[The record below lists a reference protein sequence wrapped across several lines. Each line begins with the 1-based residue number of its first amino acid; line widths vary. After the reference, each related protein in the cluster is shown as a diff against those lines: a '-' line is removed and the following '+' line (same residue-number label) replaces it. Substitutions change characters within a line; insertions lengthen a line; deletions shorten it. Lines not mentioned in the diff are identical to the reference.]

1 MSFIRPEAQAQL
13 WRIRELL
20 VAAAAVLL
28 GLYWVL
34 GPKGL
39 VGWIGWLLIAAG
51 VALAVVGLRRLQFGQ
66 TGRGPGVVKVDEGQ
80 IAYFGPLTG
89 GAVALSELTRLSLD
103 RAARPAHWV
112 LDQPGSDP
120 LHIPVNAAGADVL
133 FDTFAA
139 LPGLRTGRM
148 LTELNST
155 SRTFVVLWQKSSHQ
169 PVHMRLH

>member
-1 MSFIRPEAQAQL
+1 MSFIRPEAQAQM
-13 WRIRELL
+13 WRFRELL
-20 VAAAAVLL
+20 AAAATFLL
-28 GLYWVL
+28 GVYWVL

-39 VGWIGWLLIAAG
+39 LGWIGWLLIVAG
-51 VALAVVGLRRLQFGQ
+51 VALAVLGLRRLRFGQ
-66 TGRGPGVVKVDEGQ
+66 TGRGPGVVQVDEGQ

-133 FDTFAA
+133 FDAFAA

-148 LTELNST
+148 LTELNSI
-155 SRTFVVLWQKSSHQ
+155 SRTSVVLWQKSPPQ

>member
-1 MSFIRPEAQAQL
+1 MSFIRPEAQAQM
-13 WRIRELL
+13 WRFRELL
-20 VAAAAVLL
+20 AAAATFLL
-28 GLYWVL
+28 GVYWVL

-39 VGWIGWLLIAAG
+39 LGWIGWLLIVAG
-51 VALAVVGLRRLQFGQ
+51 VALAVLGLRRLRFGQ
-66 TGRGPGVVKVDEGQ
+66 TGRGPGVVQVDEGQ

-133 FDTFAA
+133 FDAFAA

-148 LTELNST
+148 LTELNSLART
-155 SRTFVVLWQKSSHQ
+155 SVVLWQKSPPQ